1 MITRRDRFE
10 TCLHFNR
17 KKMVIAGII
26 LICLSVAGC
35 GFLES
40 IVKTDAQGNQVVVA
54 KGSQYL
60 ETAQGALNAV
70 SGFPVFGAIASG
82 VAGLLG
88 VAVVVSNSAARK
100 RSNALAATVEGVSTF
115 TDNYDNVKTS
125 IVDILKG
132 ANQTELAG
140 KVQGIFDKNQSL
152 KSTVQKIANSKGI
165 ETFLNWFV
173 QKVYPAK

>member
-1 MITRRDRFE
+1 MSK
-10 TCLHFNR
+10 NVNV
-17 KKMVIAGII
+17 KKMIIIGII
-26 LICLSVAGC
+26 LSCLGVAGC
-35 GFLES
+35 GFLEP
-40 IVKTDAQGNQVVVA
+40 VAKTDAQGNQIIVA

-60 ETAQGALNAV
+60 ETAQGVLNTV

-88 VAVVVSNSAARK
+88 VAVAVSNSAARK
-100 RSNALAATVEGVSTF
+100 RSNALAATVQGVSAF

-140 KVQGIFDKNQSL
+140 KVQDVFDKNQSL
-152 KSTVQKIANSKGI
+152 KSTIQKIANSKEI

-173 QKVYPAK
+173 QKYDPVK